1 MSRRQ
6 LTLIASMV
14 SIPTCYRQCQTN
26 NLTPRVSSFMFVI
39 NDLITIALNYD
50 PTPRQN
56 IKLFHCRHPIH
67 ARTVRRRIQ
76 EVGLRCYRP
85 KKGCILTDRHKE
97 ARLNWAWAHLRWNHR
112 QWRSVLFTDE
122 SKSNVQNRDGRTRMF
137 RERSQRFSEN
147 CVQKR
152 NRGGGGSVHL

>member
-6 LTLIASMV
+6 LTLIASKV
-14 SIPTCYRQCQTN
+14 SIQTCYHQCQTN

-39 NDLITIALNYD
+39 NDLITVALNYD
-50 PTPRQN
+50 PTSRQN
-56 IKLFHCRHPIH
+56 IKSFHCRHPIH
-67 ARTVRRRIQ
+67 ARTVRQRIR

-85 KKGCILTDRHKE
+85 KKGYILTDRHKA
-97 ARLNWAWAHLRWNHR
+97 ARLNWARAHLRWNHR

-122 SKSNVQNRDGRTRMF
+122 SKSEVQNCDGSMRVF
-137 RERSQRFSEN
+137 CERSQRFSEN
-147 CVQKR
+147 CVQKC